1 MPRKITNDSWEE
13 YSIVDLWPLCTAGI
27 NSADKSV
34 QDLAWFQEE
43 VLHPVYTYVVKF
55 TLN

>member
-13 YSIVDLWPLCTAGI
+13 YSIVNLWPLCTAGI